1 MILCSLKS
9 IFQGEYG
16 FTGIIKIGS
25 ISEKIW
31 LKQVAIN
38 NIIALLLL
46 CLGIWAQANWY
57 ISDNYKGNTMS
68 SNQFRSPD
76 LTYIWWRY
84 ALNTEFSG
92 TAYARVLRPGTIL
105 TIVFLRYK
113 NRYQKRSN
121 KKMHLLMSYEYF
133 TWLKHDFF
141 ALCWKKT
148 L

>member
-1 MILCSLKS
+1 M
-9 IFQGEYG
+9 
-16 FTGIIKIGS
+16 
-25 ISEKIW
+25 
-31 LKQVAIN
+31 
-38 NIIALLLL
+38 LL
-46 CLGIWAQANWY
+46 CLGIWAQAEWY

-76 LTYIWWRY
+76 LAYIWWGY
-84 ALNTEFSG
+84 TLNTEFSG

-105 TIVFLRYK
+105 TIVFLKYK

-141 ALCWKKT
+141 APCWKKLYRGT
-148 L
+148 NTRSNHLRVHAYESPWCPLSNKPKITRHCQI